1 MDAVGMRE
9 VAEHAGVSIATVSNV
24 LNRPLKVR
32 PATIDRVQRAMDEL
46 GFVRNDAARRLK
58 RGRSNSIGLVIED
71 FANPFFIDIARAI
84 EASAD
89 EVGLSVLLGDS
100 NRSPERELSYLDVFE
115 QQRVEG
121 LIIAPVGSVD
131 GRVDRVASRGTPTVL
146 LDRQP
151 GSHAFSSVALDDR
164 AGGRLALGHLA
175 SLGRRRVDLVGGPMS
190 IPQVGDRFAGA
201 RAAAKRYG
209 VEVRQL
215 LTTELSFDE
224 GERIGRELV
233 AGREIPDGIFAA
245 NDLVALGLVKALHME
260 GGIDVPGRVA
270 VVGYDDIAL
279 ARHSLLPLASI
290 QQPSAEIGQTALAL
304 LLDEMHDPQVERR
317 QILLPP
323 RLVVRDSA
331 R

>member
-9 VAEHAGVSIATVSNV
+9 VAERAGVSIATVSNAI
-24 LNRPLKVR
+24 NRPFKVR
-32 PATIDRVQRAMDEL
+32 PATVERVQLAMDEL

-58 RGRSNSIGLVIED
+58 RGRSNTIGLLIED

-84 EASAD
+84 EESAD

-100 NRSPERELSYLDVFE
+100 NRSTQRELSYLDVFE

-121 LIIAPVGSVD
+121 VIIAPVGSID
-131 GRVDRVASRGTPTVL
+131 TRVDRISRHRTPTVL

-151 GSHAFSSVALDDR
+151 GSHELSSVALDDN
-164 AGGRLALGHLA
+164 AGGRMAVDHLA
-175 SLGRRRVDLVGGPMS
+175 SLGRKRIAFVGGPLS
-190 IPQVGDRFAGA
+190 IPQVVDRLEGA
-201 RAAAKRYG
+201 REAAQKHGIGLVHVPTGA
-209 VEVRQL
+209 
-215 LTTELSFDE
+215 LTFDE
-224 GERIGRELV
+224 GERIGRQL
-233 AGREIPDGIFAA
+233 ASAADLPDAIFAA

-260 GGIDVPGRVA
+260 EGIDVPGRVA
-270 VVGYDDIAL
+270 VIGYDDISL

-290 QQPSAEIGQTALAL
+290 QQPSVEIGHTAMVL
-304 LLDEMHDPQVERR
+304 LLDEMRDPQAQRK

>member
-46 GFVRNDAARRLK
+46 GFVRNDAARRLR

-71 FANPFFIDIARAI
+71 FANPFFIDIARSI
-84 EASAD
+84 ETSAD
-89 EVGLSVLLGDS
+89 EAGLSVLLGDS
-100 NRSPERELSYLDVFE
+100 NGSAERELSYLDVFE

-121 LIIAPVGSVD
+121 LIIAPVGAVD
-131 GRVDRVASRGTPTVL
+131 GRVDRIARRGTPTVL

-151 GSHAFSSVALDDR
+151 GSHEFSSVALDDR
-164 AGGRLALGHLA
+164 AGGRLAVDHLA
-175 SLGRRRVDLVGGPMS
+175 SIGRRRSVFVGGPLS
-190 IPQVGDRFAGA
+190 IPQVLDRFSGA
-201 RAAAKRYG
+201 RAAAAERG
-209 VEVRQL
+209 VELGHVP
-215 LTTELSFDE
+215 TNGLSFDE
-224 GERIGRELV
+224 GERVGRDLV
-233 AGREIPDGIFAA
+233 ASGDVPDGIFAA
-245 NDLVALGLVKALHME
+245 NDLVALGIVKALHME
-260 GGIDVPGRVA
+260 FGIDVPGRVA
-270 VVGYDDIAL
+270 VIGYDDISL

-290 QQPSAEIGQTALAL
+290 RQPSAEIGRTALSL
-304 LLDEMHDPQVERR
+304 LLDEMGDPTVERR

-323 RLVVRDSA
+323 LLVVRDSA